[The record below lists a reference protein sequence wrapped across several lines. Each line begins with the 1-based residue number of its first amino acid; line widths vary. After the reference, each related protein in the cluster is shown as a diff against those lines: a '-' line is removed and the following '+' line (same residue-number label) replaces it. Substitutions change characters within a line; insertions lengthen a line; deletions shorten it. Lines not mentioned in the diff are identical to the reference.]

1 MIRRFLDGLYL
12 WAGYAA
18 GLFLIIIFL
27 LMMALSLGRQVGLNI
42 PSGDD
47 FAAWA
52 MAALAFLSLAYTFK
66 SGEIIR
72 IGLVIDRFQGR
83 TRRAIEIACLLLGS
97 ALLGFFAWQAV
108 RMNYESWMFGDLGLV
123 GTALVLL
130 AILMA
135 LLAGGLWIGLAL
147 LAVGFAAMT
156 IVANVPIG
164 SVLATT
170 VWASSA
176 SWTLTALPL
185 FIWMGEILFR
195 TRLSEQMFRGL
206 SPWLQWLPGRLIHVN
221 VVGCGIF
228 AAVSGS
234 SAATCATIG
243 KIALPELEKRGYDKG
258 MSLGSLAG
266 SGTLGLLIPPSIPM
280 VVYAVAANVSVL
292 QVFLGGFLPGALVMA
307 LYSGYIIVWSLLNP
321 GKVPPRDPP
330 MPFRQKMN
338 ESAKLIP
345 CLLLILA
352 VFLSLV
358 LGFATATEC
367 AAWGVSGALLLAWWS
382 GTLTRKNFLESVM
395 SATRLT
401 CMIMLILAGAA
412 YTTAAMAYTGI
423 PAALAEWVR
432 GQHLTPGMLALYLS
446 IMYIIL
452 GCLIDGISMI
462 VLTAVIVLPM
472 VRQAGL
478 DLVWFGVYL
487 IIHVEMAQ
495 ITPPVGF
502 NLFVLQNMSGRDT
515 FTVARAAFPFFVL
528 LLVAVFIIT
537 EYPQIVLYLPKLAF
551 PD

>member
-1 MIRRFLDGLYL
+1 
-12 WAGYAA
+12 
-18 GLFLIIIFL
+18 
-27 LMMALSLGRQVGLNI
+27 MASLGMVE
-42 PSGDD
+42 
-47 FAAWA
+47 
-52 MAALAFLSLAYTFK
+52 LSF
-66 SGEIIR
+66 
-72 IGLVIDRFQGR
+72 V
-83 TRRAIEIACLLLGS
+83 LLGVMIV
-97 ALLGFFAWQAV
+97 LLASGVWIAV
-108 RMNYESWMFGDLGLV
+108 ALGLV
-123 GTALVLL
+123 GFVA
-130 AILMA
+130 MA
-135 LLAGGLWIGLAL
+135 LTTSLPLGA
-147 LAVGFAAMT
+147 
-156 IVANVPIG
+156 
-164 SVLATT
+164 VLATT
-170 VWASSA
+170 TWSASA
-176 SWTLTALPL
+176 SWTLAALPL

-195 TRLSEQMFRGL
+195 TKLSEEMFRGL
-206 SPWLQWLPGRLIHVN
+206 SPWVQWLPGRLTHVN
-221 VVGCGIF
+221 VIGCGIF

-243 KIALPELEKRGYDKG
+243 KIALPELDKRGYDKNL
-258 MSLGSLAG
+258 SLGSLAG

-280 VVYAVAANVSVL
+280 VVYAVTANVSVL
-292 QVFLGGFLPGALVMA
+292 QVFLGGFLPGALVIA
-307 LYSGYIIVWSLLNP
+307 LYSGYIIIWSLLNP
-321 GKVPPRDPP
+321 SKIPPRDPP
-330 MPFRQKMN
+330 MPFRRKMR

-423 PAALAEWVR
+423 PAALAEWVK

-472 VRQAGL
+472 VKQAGL

-537 EYPQIVLYLPKLAF
+537 EYPQIVLFLPKLAF